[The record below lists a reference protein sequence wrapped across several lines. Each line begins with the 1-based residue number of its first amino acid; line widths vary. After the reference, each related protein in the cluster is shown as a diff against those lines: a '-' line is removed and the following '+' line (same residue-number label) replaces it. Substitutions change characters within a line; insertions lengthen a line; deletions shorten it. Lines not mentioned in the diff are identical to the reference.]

1 MNLIIILILI
11 GVGLASLVAIG
22 MLLLRYRWKKKRDI
36 RMEGFK
42 KYLESIKSL
51 DKEFNRPNI
60 IIIFTDDMGYADI
73 SCFGATAVHTP
84 NIDKIAKEGVVFTN
98 FYSSA
103 PMCSPSRAGLL
114 TGRYP
119 VRTHVPTVF
128 IPTASRLSFLASL
141 FLYSY
146 GMEGISLDEI
156 TLPEILQAVG
166 YQTALIG
173 KWHLGDRA
181 PFIPN
186 EKGFDFFYG
195 AHYSNDMDP
204 YDIYRNREVE
214 IEAPVDQDRLTKNLT
229 REAIKFINE
238 NKENPFFLYYC
249 QPFPHDPLHASDEFK
264 HTSNAGIYGDTVQE
278 VDWSIGKILETL
290 EDLNLSDNT
299 LIFFSSDNGPWQQ
312 GNPGY
317 ARGRKGLVY
326 EGGQRVPFI
335 ARWPGKIPV
344 GTKTDIPSMNI
355 DLLPTILD
363 IIGIPQP
370 QDRVID
376 GNSIAEIL
384 HEPETIKPI
393 PRPFYYFWS
402 KKIKAVRENQWK
414 YHVKNRSDIS
424 TYVLMKYEPAL
435 YDLVKDPNESY
446 DQTLH
451 HPEKAK
457 ELDEK
462 IAQMEKE
469 LKENLR
475 GWKS

>member
-1 MNLIIILILI
+1 MNLNFIIIMLLGLI
-11 GVGLASLVAIG
+11 GLIVVGVVLFK
-22 MLLLRYRWKKKRDI
+22 YRRKKKRDI
-36 RMEGFK
+36 RMDGLQN
-42 KYLESIKSL
+42 YLESVKSL
-51 DKEFNRPNI
+51 DEKNLNKPNI

-73 SCFGATAVHTP
+73 SCFGASAVQTP
-84 NIDKIAKEGVVFTN
+84 NIDKIAEGGVIFSN
-98 FYSSA
+98 FYSSS
-103 PMCSPSRAGLL
+103 PVCSPSRAGLL

-119 VRTHVPTVF
+119 VRAHVPTVF
-128 IPTASRLSFLASL
+128 IPSGTIFSRIASL

-156 TLPEILQAVG
+156 MLSEILKAIG
-166 YQTALIG
+166 YQTGLVG
-173 KWHLGDRA
+173 KWHLGDKE

-204 YDIYRNREVE
+204 YEIFRNREVE
-214 IEAPVDQDRLTKNLT
+214 LEEPVDQDKLTKHLT
-229 REAIKFINE
+229 QEAVNFIKNNSE
-238 NKENPFFLYYC
+238 KPFFLYYC

-278 VDWSIGKILETL
+278 VDWSVGKILDTL
-290 EDLNLSDNT
+290 DDLNLTDNT
-299 LIFFSSDNGPWQQ
+299 LIFFSSDNGPWHQ

-335 ARWPGKIPV
+335 ARWPGKIPA
-344 GTKTDIPSMNI
+344 GKKTNIPSMNI
-355 DLLPTILD
+355 DLLPSILN
-363 IIGIPQP
+363 IIGIPLP
-370 QDRVID
+370 QDRIID
-376 GNSIAEIL
+376 GKSIAGIL
-384 HEPETIKPI
+384 QKPETSEPI
-393 PRPFYYFWS
+393 PRPLFYFWN
-402 KKIKAVRENQWK
+402 KDIKAIREDQWK
-414 YHVKNRSDIS
+414 FHVKHRSDIS
-424 TYVLMKYEPAL
+424 RYVFMKYEPSL